1 MFSLRK
7 TKLQAVSL
15 HQCRLS
21 SLFRGVLIH
30 AIEVT
35 GTQSQASLQHGLA
48 GKAVLSNAKYLSVLT
63 RFRTSTRFDVWSI
76 HRREAI
82 SSISGSILLQARD
95 PAKLNEEIQIAVD
108 EHRCD
113 EAWRLFEQHMQMEGF
128 PRKSV
133 VNNVVVC
140 FAESLDSNWLQKG
153 YSLVEQAYE
162 EGKQNLLEKEP
173 LLYLSLALAKS
184 GMAVPASTILRKLVE
199 TEEYPHVSA
208 WSAVLAHMS
217 LAGSGSYLSA
227 ELVLEIGYLFHNNRV
242 DPRKKSNA
250 PLLAMKP
257 NTQVLNV
264 ALAGCLLFGT
274 TRKAEQLLDMIPK
287 IGVKADA
294 NLLVIMAHIY
304 ERNGRREELR
314 KLQRHIDEACN
325 LNESQFWQFY
335 NCLLMCHLKFG
346 DLESASKMVL
356 EMLRRG
362 KVARNSLGAAILEFD
377 TADDGRLY
385 TKRVSGKGSEVKE
398 HDNPETRVVS
408 IHSMIPYD
416 EFSRDRKFLKLEAEA
431 KDVLGALLAKL
442 HVQVELITSERGV
455 LQPTE
460 EIYVKLAKAFL
471 ESGKMKELAKFLL
484 KAEHE
489 DSPVSSDNS
498 MLINV
503 INACIS
509 LGMLDQAHDLLDEM
523 RMAGVRTGSSVYSS
537 LLKAYCNTNQ
547 TREVTSLLRDA
558 QKAGIQ
564 LDSSCYE
571 ALIQSQVIQND
582 THGAL
587 NVFKEMKEAKILRGG
602 NQKFEKLLKGC
613 EGNAEAGL
621 MSKLLREIREVQSL
635 DAGVHDWNNVIH
647 FFSKKGLM
655 QDAEKA
661 LKRMRSLGNS
671 PNAQTFHSMVT
682 GYAAIGSKY
691 TEVTEL
697 WGEMKS
703 IAAATSSMKFDQ
715 ELLDAVLYTFVRGG
729 FFSRANEVVEMME
742 KKNMFVDKYKYRMLF
757 LKYHKTA
764 YKGKAPKVQSESQ
777 LKKREAGLVFK
788 KWLGL
793 S

>member
-1 MFSLRK
+1 MLSWRK
-7 TKLQAVSL
+7 TKLRAVSL
-15 HQCRLS
+15 HQSRLT
-21 SLFRGVLIH
+21 SLFRGVLLLD

-35 GTQSQASLQHGLA
+35 GTQSRASLQHGLA
-48 GKAVLSNAKYLSVLT
+48 GKTVLYNARNPIVLSTL
-63 RFRTSTRFDVWSI
+63 RTGTTFHVRSIKITEAFST
-76 HRREAI
+76 
-82 SSISGSILLQARD
+82 ISGSILLQARD

-133 VNNVVVC
+133 VNNVLVC

-153 YSLVEQAYE
+153 YTLVEQAYE
-162 EGKQNLLEKEP
+162 ESKQNLLEKEP

-199 TEEYPHVSA
+199 TEEYPHVSS

-250 PLLAMKP
+250 SLLAMKP
-257 NTQVLNV
+257 NTQALNI

-325 LNESQFWQFY
+325 LNDSQFWQFY

-377 TADDGRLY
+377 IADDDRLDL
-385 TKRVSGKGSEVKE
+385 KKVSGKGSEANE
-398 HDNPETRVVS
+398 HDIPEIKVVS

-442 HVQVELITSERGV
+442 HVQVKLITSKRGV

-471 ESGKMKELAKFLL
+471 ESGKMKELAEFLL

-498 MLINV
+498 ILVNV

-523 RMAGVRTGSSVYSS
+523 RMAGVRTGSSVYSL
-537 LLKAYCNTNQ
+537 LLKAYCKTNR

-587 NVFKEMKEAKILRGG
+587 NVFKEMKEAKIPRGG
-602 NQKFEKLLKGC
+602 NQQFEKLLKGC

-621 MSKLLREIREVQSL
+621 MSKLLREIREGQSL

-647 FFSKKGLM
+647 LM

-661 LKRMRSLGNS
+661 LTRMRTLVHS
-671 PNAQTFHSMVT
+671 PNSQTFHSMVT

-703 IAAATSSMKFDQ
+703 IAAATSLMRFDQ

>member
-7 TKLQAVSL
+7 TKLQAVSV
-15 HQCRLS
+15 HQSRFS
-21 SLFRGVLIH
+21 SLFR
-30 AIEVT
+30 ATEVT
-35 GTQSQASLQHGLA
+35 GTQPQASLQHGIA
-48 GKAVLSNAKYLSVLT
+48 CKDVLSNARDHSLLSKL
-63 RFRTSTRFDVWSI
+63 RTSTRFHVD
-76 HRREAI
+76 RTEAF
-82 SSISGSILLQARD
+82 STMSGSILLQARD

-108 EHRCD
+108 QRRCD

-133 VNNVVVC
+133 VNNVLVC

-153 YSLVEQAYE
+153 YTLVEQAFE
-162 EGKQNLLEKEP
+162 ESKQNLLEKEP
-173 LLYLSLALAKS
+173 LVYLSLALAKS
-184 GMAVPASTILRKLVE
+184 GMPVPASTILRKLVE

-208 WSAVLAHMS
+208 WSSVLAHMS
-217 LAGSGSYLSA
+217 LTGSGSYLSA
-227 ELVLEIGYLFHNNRV
+227 ELVLEIGYLFQNNRV

-250 PLLAMKP
+250 LLLAMKP
-257 NTQVLNV
+257 NTQALNI

-274 TRKAEQLLDMIPK
+274 TRKAEELLDMIPK

-325 LNESQFWQFY
+325 LNDSQFWQFY
-335 NCLLMCHLKFG
+335 NCLLMCHVKFG
-346 DLESASKMVL
+346 DLEAASKMVL

-362 KVARNSLGAAILEFD
+362 KVARNSLGAAILGLD
-377 TADDGRLY
+377 TAELKLR
-385 TKRVSGKGSEVKE
+385 KVSGEGLEVKE
-398 HDNPETRVVS
+398 HDSQVLS
-408 IHSMIPYD
+408 IHSMTPYE
-416 EFSRDRKFLKLEAEA
+416 EFLRDRKFLNLEAEA

-471 ESGKMKELAKFLL
+471 ESGKMKELAEFML

-498 MLINV
+498 MLVNV
-503 INACIS
+503 TNACIS

-537 LLKAYCNTNQ
+537 LLKAYCKTNR
-547 TREVTSLLRDA
+547 TREVTALLRDA

-564 LDSSCYE
+564 FDSSCYE

-587 NVFKEMKEAKILRGG
+587 NVFKEMKEAKIPRGG
-602 NQKFEKLLKGC
+602 NQQFEKLLKGC

-621 MSKLLREIREVQSL
+621 MSKLLREIREGQSNL
-635 DAGVHDWNNVIH
+635 DTGVHDWNNVIH

-655 QDAEKA
+655 HDAEKA
-661 LKRMRSLGNS
+661 LKRMRSLGHS

-703 IAAATSSMKFDQ
+703 IAAATSSMRFDQ

-729 FFSRANEVVEMME
+729 FFSRANEAVEMME
-742 KKNMFVDKYKYRMLF
+742 KEKMFVDKYKYRMLF

-777 LKKREAGLVFK
+777 LRKRESGLAFK

-793 S
+793 T

>member
-1 MFSLRK
+1 MFSWRK
-7 TKLQAVSL
+7 TKLRAVSL

-21 SLFRGVLIH
+21 SLFRGVLLD

-48 GKAVLSNAKYLSVLT
+48 GKDVLSNARNLSVLSKL
-63 RFRTSTRFDVWSI
+63 RTSKRFDVWSI
-76 HRREAI
+76 HRTDAF

-133 VNNVVVC
+133 VNNVLVC

-162 EGKQNLLEKEP
+162 ESKQNLLEKEP

-257 NTQVLNV
+257 NTQVLNI

-287 IGVKADA
+287 IGAKADA

-304 ERNGRREELR
+304 ERNGRREELK

-325 LNESQFWQFY
+325 LNNSQFWQFY

-362 KVARNSLGAAILEFD
+362 KVARNSLGAAILGFN
-377 TADDGRLY
+377 TTDDDRFN
-385 TKRVSGKGSEVKE
+385 TKKVSEKGSEIKE

-408 IHSMIPYD
+408 IHNMIPYD
-416 EFSRDRKFLKLEAEA
+416 EFCRDRKFLKLEAEA
-431 KDVLGALLAKL
+431 KVVLGALLAKL
-442 HVQVELITSERGV
+442 HVQVKLITSERGV

-460 EIYVKLAKAFL
+460 EIFVKLAKAFL
-471 ESGKMKELAKFLL
+471 ESGKMKELAEFLL

-498 MLINV
+498 MLVNV

-537 LLKAYCNTNQ
+537 LLKAYCKTNQ

-587 NVFKEMKEAKILRGG
+587 NVFKEMIEAKIPRGG
-602 NQKFEKLLKGC
+602 NQQFEKLLKGC

-621 MSKLLREIREVQSL
+621 MSKLLREIREGQSL

-661 LKRMRSLGNS
+661 LKRMRSLGHP

-703 IAAATSSMKFDQ
+703 IAAATSSMRFDQ

-793 S
+793 T

>member
-1 MFSLRK
+1 MLSWRK
-7 TKLQAVSL
+7 TKLQAVSV
-15 HQCRLS
+15 HHCRLS
-21 SLFRGVLIH
+21 SLFRG

-48 GKAVLSNAKYLSVLT
+48 GKTVLSNARNLSVLSKL
-63 RFRTSTRFDVWSI
+63 RTSTRFDVWSI
-76 HRREAI
+76 DRTEAF
-82 SSISGSILLQARD
+82 STISGSILLQARD

-133 VNNVVVC
+133 VNNVLVC

-153 YSLVEQAYE
+153 YSLVEQAFE
-162 EGKQNLLEKEP
+162 ESKQNLLEKEP
-173 LLYLSLALAKS
+173 IVYLSLALAKS
-184 GMAVPASTILRKLVE
+184 GMVVPASTILRKLVE

-217 LAGSGSYLSA
+217 LSGSGSYLSA
-227 ELVLEIGYLFHNNRV
+227 ELVLEIGYLFQNNRV

-257 NTQVLNV
+257 NTQALNI

-287 IGVKADA
+287 IGVKVDA

-304 ERNGRREELR
+304 ERNGRREDLR

-325 LNESQFWQFY
+325 LNDSQFWQFY

-362 KVARNSLGAAILEFD
+362 KVARNSLGAAILGFD
-377 TADDGRLY
+377 TTDDDRL
-385 TKRVSGKGSEVKE
+385 KLRKVSGIGSEVKE
-398 HDNPETRVVS
+398 HENPETPRVFS
-408 IHSMIPYD
+408 IHSMIPYED
-416 EFSRDRKFLKLEAEA
+416 FSRDRKFLKLEAEA
-431 KDVLGALLAKL
+431 KDVLVALLAKL

-471 ESGKMKELAKFLL
+471 ESGKMKELAEFLL

-498 MLINV
+498 MLVNV
-503 INACIS
+503 ISACIS

-523 RMAGVRTGSSVYSS
+523 RMAGVRTGASVYSS
-537 LLKAYCNTNQ
+537 LLKAYCKTNRI
-547 TREVTSLLRDA
+547 REVTSLLRDA

-571 ALIQSQVIQND
+571 ALIQSQVIQKD

-587 NVFKEMKEAKILRGG
+587 NVFKEMKEAKIPRGG
-602 NQKFEKLLKGC
+602 NQQFEKLLKGC

-621 MSKLLREIREVQSL
+621 MSKLLREIREGQSL

-647 FFSKKGLM
+647 FFTKKGLM

-661 LKRMRSLGNS
+661 LKRMRSLGHS

-703 IAAATSSMKFDQ
+703 IAAATSSMRFDQ

-729 FFSRANEVVEMME
+729 FFSRANEVVQMME
-742 KKNMFVDKYKYRMLF
+742 KDNMFVDKYKYRMLF

-777 LKKREAGLVFK
+777 LKKREAGLAFK

>member
-1 MFSLRK
+1 MLSWRK
-7 TKLQAVSL
+7 TKLQAVSV
-15 HQCRLS
+15 HQCRFS
-21 SLFRGVLIH
+21 SLFRRVLVD
-30 AIEVT
+30 AIEVK

-48 GKAVLSNAKYLSVLT
+48 CTTVLSNVRNRSVLSKL
-63 RFRTSTRFDVWSI
+63 RTSTRFDVWSI
-76 HRREAI
+76 DRTEAF
-82 SSISGSILLQARD
+82 STISGSILLQARD

-108 EHRCD
+108 QNRCD

-133 VNNVVVC
+133 VNNVLVC

-153 YSLVEQAYE
+153 YSLVEKAFE
-162 EGKQNLLEKEP
+162 ESKQNLLEKEP
-173 LLYLSLALAKS
+173 LVYLSLALAKS

-227 ELVLEIGYLFHNNRV
+227 ELVLEIGYLFLNNRV

-257 NTQVLNV
+257 NTQSLNI

-325 LNESQFWQFY
+325 LNDSQFWQFY

-362 KVARNSLGAAILEFD
+362 KVARNSLGAAILGFD
-377 TADDGRLY
+377 TADDDRLNLR
-385 TKRVSGKGSEVKE
+385 KVSGKLSEVKE
-398 HDNPETRVVS
+398 HDNPVAFS
-408 IHSMIPYD
+408 IRSMIPYE
-416 EFSRDRKFLKLEAEA
+416 EFFKDRKFSKLEAEA
-431 KDVLGALLAKL
+431 KDVLGGLLAKL

-471 ESGKMKELAKFLL
+471 ESGKMKELAEFLL

-498 MLINV
+498 MLVNV

-523 RMAGVRTGSSVYSS
+523 RTAGVRTGSSVYSS
-537 LLKAYCNTNQ
+537 LLKAYCNTNR

-571 ALIQSQVIQND
+571 ALIQSQVIQHD
-582 THGAL
+582 TYGAL
-587 NVFKEMKEAKILRGG
+587 SVFKEMKEAKIPRGG
-602 NQKFEKLLKGC
+602 NQQFENLLKGC

-621 MSKLLREIREVQSL
+621 MSKLLREIREGQSL

-661 LKRMRSLGNS
+661 LKRMRSLGHS

-703 IAAATSSMKFDQ
+703 IAGATSSMRFDQ

-742 KKNMFVDKYKYRMLF
+742 KDNMFVDKYKYRMLF

-777 LKKREAGLVFK
+777 LRKRESGLTFK

>member
-7 TKLQAVSL
+7 VKKLHAVSV
-15 HQCRLS
+15 HRSRFS
-21 SLFRGVLIH
+21 SLFR
-30 AIEVT
+30 ATEVT
-35 GTQSQASLQHGLA
+35 RCTQSQASLQHGLA
-48 GKAVLSNAKYLSVLT
+48 EARNHSLLSKL
-63 RFRTSTRFDVWSI
+63 RTSSTRFDVWSI
-76 HRREAI
+76 DRTK
-82 SSISGSILLQARD
+82 SSFSTIRSGSSILLQARD

-108 EHRCD
+108 QRRCH

-133 VNNVVVC
+133 VNNVLVC

-153 YSLVEQAYE
+153 YTLVEKAFE
-162 EGKQNLLEKEP
+162 ESKQNLLEKEP
-173 LLYLSLALAKS
+173 LVYLSLALAKS

-217 LAGSGSYLSA
+217 LTGSGSYLSA
-227 ELVLEIGYLFHNNRV
+227 ELILEIGYLFQNNRV

-257 NTQVLNV
+257 NTQALNI

-274 TRKAEQLLDMIPK
+274 TRKAEELLDMIPK

-314 KLQRHIDEACN
+314 KLQRHIDEAVN
-325 LNESQFWQFY
+325 LNDSQFWQFY

-362 KVARNSLGAAILEFD
+362 KVARNSLGSAIFGFG
-377 TADDGRLY
+377 TADDDRL
-385 TKRVSGKGSEVKE
+385 KLRKQSEVKE
-398 HDNPETRVVS
+398 DDNDQTLVFS
-408 IHSMIPYD
+408 INSMIPYE
-416 EFSRDRKFLKLEAEA
+416 EFVRDMKFLKLEAEA

-471 ESGKMKELAKFLL
+471 ESGKMKELAEFML

-498 MLINV
+498 MLVNV
-503 INACIS
+503 TNACIS

-537 LLKAYCNTNQ
+537 LLKAYCKTNR
-547 TREVTSLLRDA
+547 TREVTALLRDA

-564 LDSSCYE
+564 FDASCYE

-587 NVFKEMKEAKILRGG
+587 NVFKEMKEAKIARGG
-602 NQKFEKLLKGC
+602 NQQFEKLLKGC

-621 MSKLLREIREVQSL
+621 MSKLLREIREGQSNL
-635 DAGVHDWNNVIH
+635 DAGVHDWNSVIH

-661 LKRMRSLGNS
+661 LKRMRSLGHS

-703 IAAATSSMKFDQ
+703 IAAATSSMRFDQ

-742 KKNMFVDKYKYRMLF
+742 KGNMFVDKYKYRMLF

-777 LKKREAGLVFK
+777 LRKRESGLAFK

>member
-7 TKLQAVSL
+7 AKLHAVSVH
-15 HQCRLS
+15 HQS
-21 SLFRGVLIH
+21 SLFR

-48 GKAVLSNAKYLSVLT
+48 GKAVLSDSRNHSLLSKL
-63 RFRTSTRFDVWSI
+63 RTSSTRFDVWSI
-76 HRREAI
+76 GRTEAFSTI
-82 SSISGSILLQARD
+82 TGSILLQARD

-108 EHRCD
+108 QRRCD
-113 EAWRLFEQHMQMEGF
+113 QAWRLFEQHMQMEGF

-133 VNNVVVC
+133 VNNVLVC
-140 FAESLDSNWLQKG
+140 FAETLDSNWLQKG
-153 YSLVEQAYE
+153 YSLVEKAYDE
-162 EGKQNLLEKEP
+162 SKQNLLEKEP
-173 LLYLSLALAKS
+173 LVYLSLALAKS

-217 LAGSGSYLSA
+217 LTGSGSYLSA
-227 ELVLEIGYLFHNNRV
+227 ELVLEIGYLFQNNRV

-257 NTQVLNV
+257 NTQALNI

-274 TRKAEQLLDMIPK
+274 TRKAEELLDMIPK

-325 LNESQFWQFY
+325 LNDSQFWQFY

-362 KVARNSLGAAILEFD
+362 KVARNSLGSAVLGFGCG
-377 TADDGRLY
+377 TAEDDRIKLR
-385 TKRVSGKGSEVKE
+385 KVSGKGSEDKE
-398 HDNPETRVVS
+398 HGNHQTPLFS
-408 IHSMIPYD
+408 NNSMIPYE
-416 EFSRDRKFLKLEAEA
+416 EFVRDRKFLKLEAEA
-431 KDVLGALLAKL
+431 KEVLGSLLAKL

-471 ESGKMKELAKFLL
+471 ESGKMKELAEFLL

-498 MLINV
+498 MLVNV
-503 INACIS
+503 TNACIS

-537 LLKAYCNTNQ
+537 LLKAYCKTNR
-547 TREVTSLLRDA
+547 TREVTALLRDA

-564 LDSSCYE
+564 FDSSCYE

-587 NVFKEMKEAKILRGG
+587 NVFKEMKEAKIQRGG
-602 NQKFEKLLKGC
+602 NQQFEKLLKGC

-621 MSKLLREIREVQSL
+621 MSKLLREIREGQSNL

-661 LKRMRSLGNS
+661 LKRMRSLGHS

-703 IAAATSSMKFDQ
+703 IAAATSSMRFDQ

-742 KKNMFVDKYKYRMLF
+742 KEKMFVDKYKYRMLF

-777 LKKREAGLVFK
+777 LRKRESGLTFK

>member
-1 MFSLRK
+1 MFSWRK
-7 TKLQAVSL
+7 TKLQAVSV
-15 HQCRLS
+15 HHCRLS
-21 SLFRGVLIH
+21 SLFRGVLVD

-35 GTQSQASLQHGLA
+35 STQSQASLRHGVA
-48 GKAVLSNAKYLSVLT
+48 GKTVLSTAKHLSMLSKL
-63 RFRTSTRFDVWSI
+63 RTSTEFDVWSVD
-76 HRREAI
+76 RTEAF
-82 SSISGSILLQARD
+82 STISGTILLQARD
-95 PAKLNEEIQIAVD
+95 PAKLNEDIQIAVD
-108 EHRCD
+108 QHRCD

-133 VNNVVVC
+133 VNNVLVC

-153 YSLVEQAYE
+153 YSLVEQAFE
-162 EGKQNLLEKEP
+162 ESKQNLLEKEP
-173 LLYLSLALAKS
+173 LVYLSLALAKS

-217 LAGSGSYLSA
+217 LSGSGSYLSA
-227 ELVLEIGYLFHNNRV
+227 ELVLEIGYLFQNNRV

-257 NTQVLNV
+257 NTQALNL

-294 NLLVIMAHIY
+294 TLLVIMAHIY

-325 LNESQFWQFY
+325 LNDSQFWQFY

-362 KVARNSLGAAILEFD
+362 KVARNSLGAAIIGFD
-377 TADDGRLY
+377 TAGDDDRLNLR
-385 TKRVSGKGSEVKE
+385 KVSGNGSEVEE
-398 HDNPETRVVS
+398 HDN
-408 IHSMIPYD
+408 SMIPYE
-416 EFSRDRKFLKLEAEA
+416 EFFRDRKFLKLEAEA
-431 KDVLGALLAKL
+431 KDVLGALLGKL

-471 ESGKMKELAKFLL
+471 ESGKMKELAEFLL

-489 DSPVSSDNS
+489 DSPVSSDDS
-498 MLINV
+498 MLVNV

-523 RMAGVRTGSSVYSS
+523 RMAGVRTGASVYSS
-537 LLKAYCNTNQ
+537 LLKAYCKTNR

-564 LDSSCYE
+564 FDSSCYE

-587 NVFKEMKEAKILRGG
+587 NVFKEMKEAKIPRGG
-602 NQKFEKLLKGC
+602 NQQFEKLLKGC

-621 MSKLLREIREVQSL
+621 MSKLLREIREGQSL

-661 LKRMRSLGNS
+661 LKRMRSLGHS

-691 TEVTEL
+691 KEVTEL

-703 IAAATSSMKFDQ
+703 IAAATSSMRFDQ
-715 ELLDAVLYTFVRGG
+715 ELLDSVLYTFVRGG

-742 KKNMFVDKYKYRMLF
+742 KENMFVDKYKYRMLF

-777 LKKREAGLVFK
+777 LKKRESGLTFK

>member
-7 TKLQAVSL
+7 AKLQAVSV
-15 HQCRLS
+15 HQSRFS
-21 SLFRGVLIH
+21 SLFR

-35 GTQSQASLQHGLA
+35 GTQASLQHGLA
-48 GKAVLSNAKYLSVLT
+48 GEKVLT
-63 RFRTSTRFDVWSI
+63 DARNHSLLSKLCTSTRFDMWSMN
-76 HRREAI
+76 RTEAF
-82 SSISGSILLQARD
+82 STISGSILLQARD

-108 EHRCD
+108 QRRCD

-133 VNNVVVC
+133 VNNVLVC
-140 FAESLDSNWLQKG
+140 FAESLYSNWLQKG
-153 YSLVEQAYE
+153 YTLVEQAFE
-162 EGKQNLLEKEP
+162 ESKQNLLEKEP
-173 LLYLSLALAKS
+173 LVYLSLALAKS

-217 LAGSGSYLSA
+217 LTGPGSYLSA
-227 ELVLEIGYLFHNNRV
+227 ELVLEIGYLFQNNRV

-257 NTQVLNV
+257 NTQALNI
-264 ALAGCLLFGT
+264 ALSGCLLFGT
-274 TRKAEQLLDMIPK
+274 TRKAEELLDMIPK

-325 LNESQFWQFY
+325 LNDSQFWQFY

-346 DLESASKMVL
+346 DLEAASKMVL

-362 KVARNSLGAAILEFD
+362 KVARNSLGAAILGLD
-377 TADDGRLY
+377 TAEGDRL
-385 TKRVSGKGSEVKE
+385 KLRKVSEVKE
-398 HDNPETRVVS
+398 HDTPVLS
-408 IHSMIPYD
+408 INSMIPYE
-416 EFSRDRKFLKLEAEA
+416 EFVRDRKFLKLEAEA

-471 ESGKMKELAKFLL
+471 ESGKMKELAEFLL
-484 KAEHE
+484 KAEQE

-498 MLINV
+498 MLVNV
-503 INACIS
+503 TNACIS
-509 LGMLDQAHDLLDEM
+509 IGMLDQAHDLLDEM

-537 LLKAYCNTNQ
+537 LLKAYCNTNR

-564 LDSSCYE
+564 FDSSCYE

-587 NVFKEMKEAKILRGG
+587 NVFKEMKEAKLPRGG
-602 NQKFEKLLKGC
+602 NQQLEKLLKGC

-621 MSKLLREIREVQSL
+621 MSKLLREIREGQSNL

-661 LKRMRSLGNS
+661 LKRMRSLGHS

-703 IAAATSSMKFDQ
+703 IAAATSSMRFDQ

-742 KKNMFVDKYKYRMLF
+742 KEKMFVDKYKYRMLF

-777 LKKREAGLVFK
+777 LRKRESGLTFK

-793 S
+793 T

>member
-1 MFSLRK
+1 MLSWRK
-7 TKLQAVSL
+7 QKLQAVTI
-15 HQCRLS
+15 HRCRLS
-21 SLFRGVLIH
+21 SLFHEVLVD
-30 AIEVT
+30 ASEVT
-35 GTQSQASLQHGLA
+35 DTKSRASLFNVRKHSLLSKLLA
-48 GKAVLSNAKYLSVLT
+48 
-63 RFRTSTRFDVWSI
+63 STRLNVWSLD
-76 HRREAI
+76 RREAFTTM
-82 SSISGSILLQARD
+82 SGSILLQARD
-95 PAKLNEEIQIAVD
+95 PAKLNEEIQLAVD
-108 EHRCD
+108 QHRCD

-133 VNNVVVC
+133 VNNVLVC

-162 EGKQNLLEKEP
+162 ESKQNLLEKEP
-173 LLYLSLALAKS
+173 LVYLSLALAKS
-184 GMAVPASTILRKLVE
+184 GMAVPASTILRKLIE
-199 TEEYPHVSA
+199 TEEYPHVSV

-217 LAGSGSYLSA
+217 LTGSGSYLSA
-227 ELVLEIGYLFHNNRV
+227 ELVLEIGYLFQNNRV
-242 DPRKKSNA
+242 DPRKKCNA

-257 NTQVLNV
+257 NTQALNI

-304 ERNGRREELR
+304 ERNGRRDELR

-325 LNESQFWQFY
+325 LNDSQFWQFY

-362 KVARNSLGAAILEFD
+362 NVARNSLGAAIL
-377 TADDGRLY
+377 G
-385 TKRVSGKGSEVKE
+385 KVSGIGSEVKE
-398 HDNPETRVVS
+398 HNKPKTRVS
-408 IHSMIPYD
+408 SFHNMIPYE
-416 EFSRDRKFLKLEAEA
+416 EFFRDRKFLKLEAEA
-431 KDVLGALLAKL
+431 KDVLGSLLSKL
-442 HVQVELITSERGV
+442 HVQVELITTERGV

-471 ESGKMKELAKFLL
+471 ESGKMKELAEFLL

-489 DSPVSSDNS
+489 APVSSDNS
-498 MLINV
+498 MMVNV

-509 LGMLDQAHDLLDEM
+509 LGMLEQAHDLLDEM
-523 RMAGVRTGSSVYSS
+523 RIAGVRTGSSVYSS
-537 LLKAYCNTNQ
+537 LLKAYCKTNQ

-587 NVFKEMKEAKILRGG
+587 NLFKEMKEAKIPRGG
-602 NQKFEKLLKGC
+602 NQQFEKLLMGC

-621 MSKLLREIREVQSL
+621 MSKLLREIREGQSL

-661 LKRMRSLGNS
+661 LKRMRSLGHS

-729 FFSRANEVVEMME
+729 FFSRANQVVEMME
-742 KKNMFVDKYKYRMLF
+742 KDDMFVDKYKYRMLF

-777 LKKREAGLVFK
+777 LRKRESGLTFK

>member
-7 TKLQAVSL
+7 AKL
-15 HQCRLS
+15 HQRRFS
-21 SLFRGVLIH
+21 SLFR
-30 AIEVT
+30 AIEAT
-35 GTQSQASLQHGLA
+35 GTQPQASLQHGLA
-48 GKAVLSNAKYLSVLT
+48 GGDVLFDARNHSLLSKL
-63 RFRTSTRFDVWSI
+63 RTSSTRLDVWSVD
-76 HRREAI
+76 HRTEAF
-82 SSISGSILLQARD
+82 STMSGSILLQARD

-108 EHRCD
+108 QRRRD

-133 VNNVVVC
+133 VNNVLVC

-153 YSLVEQAYE
+153 YSLAEQAFE
-162 EGKQNLLEKEP
+162 ESKQNLLEKEP
-173 LLYLSLALAKS
+173 LVYLSLALAKS

-217 LAGSGSYLSA
+217 LTGPGSYLSA
-227 ELVLEIGYLFHNNRV
+227 ELVLEIGYLFQNNRV

-257 NTQVLNV
+257 NTQALNI

-274 TRKAEQLLDMIPK
+274 TRKAEELLDMIPK

-325 LNESQFWQFY
+325 LNDSQFWQFY

-362 KVARNSLGAAILEFD
+362 KVARNSLGSAVFGFG
-377 TADDGRLY
+377 TAEDDRLKLRKI
-385 TKRVSGKGSEVKE
+385 TGIGSKVKE
-398 HDNPETRVVS
+398 HDNHETRV
-408 IHSMIPYD
+408 HSMIPYE
-416 EFSRDRKFLKLEAEA
+416 EFVRDGKFLKLEAEA
-431 KDVLGALLAKL
+431 KDVLVALLAKL

-471 ESGKMKELAKFLL
+471 ESGKMKELAEFLL

-489 DSPVSSDNS
+489 DSPVSSDSS
-498 MLINV
+498 MLVNV
-503 INACIS
+503 TNACIS

-537 LLKAYCNTNQ
+537 LLKAYCNTNR
-547 TREVTSLLRDA
+547 TREVTALLRDA

-564 LDSSCYE
+564 FDSSCYE
-571 ALIQSQVIQND
+571 ALIQSKVIQND

-587 NVFKEMKEAKILRGG
+587 NVFKEMKEAKIPRGG
-602 NQKFEKLLKGC
+602 NQQFEKLLKGC

-621 MSKLLREIREVQSL
+621 MSKLLREIREGQSSL

-661 LKRMRSLGNS
+661 LKRMRSLGHS

-691 TEVTEL
+691 IEVTEL

-703 IAAATSSMKFDQ
+703 IAAATSSMRFDQ

-742 KKNMFVDKYKYRMLF
+742 KEKMFVDKYKYRMLF

-777 LKKREAGLVFK
+777 LRKRESGLTFK

>member
-1 MFSLRK
+1 MFSWRK
-7 TKLQAVSL
+7 TKLQAVSI

-21 SLFRGVLIH
+21 SLFRGVLVD
-30 AIEVT
+30 AIGVS
-35 GTQSQASLQHGLA
+35 GTQSQASSQHGLA
-48 GKAVLSNAKYLSVLT
+48 SKTVLPIARNHSVLL
-63 RFRTSTRFDVWSI
+63 FKLRTSARFDVWSI
-76 HRREAI
+76 DRAEAF
-82 SSISGSILLQARD
+82 STISGSILLQARD

-108 EHRCD
+108 QHRCD

-133 VNNVVVC
+133 VNNVLVC
-140 FAESLDSNWLQKG
+140 FAESLDSSWLQKG
-153 YSLVEQAYE
+153 YTLVEQAFE
-162 EGKQNLLEKEP
+162 ESKQNLLEKEP

-257 NTQVLNV
+257 NTLALNI

-274 TRKAEQLLDMIPK
+274 TRKAEELLDMIPK

-325 LNESQFWQFY
+325 LNDSQFWQFY

-362 KVARNSLGAAILEFD
+362 KVARNSLGAAILGFD
-377 TADDGRLY
+377 TADDDRLNL
-385 TKRVSGKGSEVKE
+385 RKGSEVE
-398 HDNPETRVVS
+398 ESDNKETRTFS
-408 IHSMIPYD
+408 THSMIPYE
-416 EFSRDRKFLKLEAEA
+416 EFFRDRKFLKLEAEA

-442 HVQVELITSERGV
+442 HVQVELITTERGV

-471 ESGKMKELAKFLL
+471 ESGKMKELAEFLL

-489 DSPVSSDNS
+489 DSPVSSDES
-498 MLINV
+498 MLVNV

-523 RMAGVRTGSSVYSS
+523 RMAGVRTGASVYSS
-537 LLKAYCNTNQ
+537 LLKAYCKTNR

-564 LDSSCYE
+564 FDSSCYE

-587 NVFKEMKEAKILRGG
+587 NVFKEMKEAKIPRGG
-602 NQKFEKLLKGC
+602 NQQFEKLLKGC

-621 MSKLLREIREVQSL
+621 MSKLLREIREGQSL

-661 LKRMRSLGNS
+661 LKRMRSLGHS

-703 IAAATSSMKFDQ
+703 IAAATSSMRFDQ

-742 KKNMFVDKYKYRMLF
+742 KGNMFVDKYKYRMLF

-777 LKKREAGLVFK
+777 LRKREAGLIFK

>member
-1 MFSLRK
+1 MLSWRK
-7 TKLQAVSL
+7 TKLRAVLL
-15 HQCRLS
+15 HQSRLT
-21 SLFRGVLIH
+21 SLFRGVLLLD

-35 GTQSQASLQHGLA
+35 GTQSRASLQHGLA
-48 GKAVLSNAKYLSVLT
+48 GKTVLYNARNPTVLSTL
-63 RFRTSTRFDVWSI
+63 RTVTTFHVWSI
-76 HRREAI
+76 KRTEAF
-82 SSISGSILLQARD
+82 STISGSILLQARD

-133 VNNVVVC
+133 VNNVLVC

-153 YSLVEQAYE
+153 YTLVEQAYE
-162 EGKQNLLEKEP
+162 ESKQNLLEKEP

-199 TEEYPHVSA
+199 TEEYPHVSS
-208 WSAVLAHMS
+208 WSAVLGHMS

-227 ELVLEIGYLFHNNRV
+227 ELVLEIGYLFQNNRV

-250 PLLAMKP
+250 SLLAMKP
-257 NTQVLNV
+257 NTQALNI

-325 LNESQFWQFY
+325 LNDSQFWQFY

-362 KVARNSLGAAILEFD
+362 KVARNSLGAAILGFD
-377 TADDGRLY
+377 TADDDRLDL
-385 TKRVSGKGSEVKE
+385 KKVSGKGSEVNE
-398 HDNPETRVVS
+398 HDIPEIKVVS
-408 IHSMIPYD
+408 NHSMIPYD

-431 KDVLGALLAKL
+431 KDVLGSLLSKL
-442 HVQVELITSERGV
+442 RVQVKLITSKRGV

-471 ESGKMKELAKFLL
+471 ESGKMKELAEFLL

-498 MLINV
+498 MLVNV

-523 RMAGVRTGSSVYSS
+523 RMAGARTGSSVYSL
-537 LLKAYCNTNQ
+537 LLKAYCKTNR

-587 NVFKEMKEAKILRGG
+587 NVFKEMKEAKIPRGG
-602 NQKFEKLLKGC
+602 NQQFEKLLKGC

-621 MSKLLREIREVQSL
+621 MSKLLREIREGQSL

-647 FFSKKGLM
+647 LM

-661 LKRMRSLGNS
+661 LTRMRTLVHS

-703 IAAATSSMKFDQ
+703 IAAATSLMRFDQ

-729 FFSRANEVVEMME
+729 FFSRANEVVEMIE

>member
-1 MFSLRK
+1 MFSLK
-7 TKLQAVSL
+7 KAKLHAVSV
-15 HQCRLS
+15 HQSRFS
-21 SLFRGVLIH
+21 SLFR

-35 GTQSQASLQHGLA
+35 GTQPQASLQHGLA
-48 GKAVLSNAKYLSVLT
+48 GEKVLSDARNHSLLSKLC
-63 RFRTSTRFDVWSI
+63 TSTRFDIWSMN
-76 HRREAI
+76 RTEAF
-82 SSISGSILLQARD
+82 STMSGSILLQARD

-108 EHRCD
+108 QRRCD

-133 VNNVVVC
+133 VNNVLVC
-140 FAESLDSNWLQKG
+140 FAESLDSNWLQKA
-153 YSLVEQAYE
+153 YTLVEQAFE
-162 EGKQNLLEKEP
+162 ESKQNLLEKEP
-173 LLYLSLALAKS
+173 LVYLSLALAKS
-184 GMAVPASTILRKLVE
+184 GMPVPASTILRKLVE

-208 WSAVLAHMS
+208 WSSVLAHMS
-217 LAGSGSYLSA
+217 LTGSGSYLSA
-227 ELVLEIGYLFHNNRV
+227 ELVLEIGYLFQNNRV

-250 PLLAMKP
+250 LLLAMKP
-257 NTQVLNV
+257 NTQALNI

-274 TRKAEQLLDMIPK
+274 TRKAEELLDMIPK

-325 LNESQFWQFY
+325 LNDSQFWQFY

-346 DLESASKMVL
+346 DLEAASKMVL

-362 KVARNSLGAAILEFD
+362 KVARNSLGAAILGLD
-377 TADDGRLY
+377 TAELKLR
-385 TKRVSGKGSEVKE
+385 KVSGEGLEVKE
-398 HDNPETRVVS
+398 HDSQVLS
-408 IHSMIPYD
+408 IHTMIPYE
-416 EFSRDRKFLKLEAEA
+416 EFLRDRKFLNLEAEA

-471 ESGKMKELAKFLL
+471 ESGKMKELAEFML

-498 MLINV
+498 MLVNV
-503 INACIS
+503 TNACIS

-537 LLKAYCNTNQ
+537 LLKAYCKTNR
-547 TREVTSLLRDA
+547 TREVTALLRDA

-564 LDSSCYE
+564 FDSSCYE

-587 NVFKEMKEAKILRGG
+587 SVFKEMKEAKIPRGG
-602 NQKFEKLLKGC
+602 NQQFEKLLKGC

-621 MSKLLREIREVQSL
+621 MSKLLREIREGQSNL

-655 QDAEKA
+655 HDAEKA
-661 LKRMRSLGNS
+661 LKRMRSLGHS

-703 IAAATSSMKFDQ
+703 IAAATSSMRFDQ

-729 FFSRANEVVEMME
+729 FFSRANEAVEMME
-742 KKNMFVDKYKYRMLF
+742 KEKMFVDKYKYRMLF

-777 LKKREAGLVFK
+777 LRKRESGLAFK

-793 S
+793 T